1 MLDQKTYPNTKVV
14 DLAQKFIP
22 VKINVG
28 NHQDIAQKYN
38 VGAIPSILFLDE
50 KGKVQHDF
58 MGYKPP
64 DDFVKEM
71 RIALSKAK
79 KG

>member
-1 MLDQKTYPNTKVV
+1 MDQKTYPNTKVV

-28 NHQDIAQKYN
+28 NHQDIAEKFN
-38 VGAIPSILFLDE
+38 VTAIPSILFLNE
-50 KGKVQHDF
+50 KGKVLHDF
-58 MGYKPP
+58 IGFKSP

-71 RIALSKAK
+71 QTALSKAK
-79 KG
+79 K